1 MTDDDEFAINNQE
14 DLDENIEDI
23 KEFIIYLEDNE
34 INDLSKKSSKI
45 LDEQKGP
52 KEEKDEHSVHSQNL
66 EDNDEDDFKIDIK
79 VDLDM
84 SDKEI
89 ENILNSQIKPI
100 PEGNNKMKND
110 IPFDKEKY
118 EKELNEK
125 YSKAINDFQ
134 NVFENK
140 ISTIVSDKKNLMKSQ
155 VSNLIENY
163 SKNQI
168 EELKTIKESTIELQN
183 GLADLIKDTEEM
195 NDHMTDLNDQVAK
208 DEIKFSN
215 LVVNN
220 QDGGKGKIDER
231 DFDDK
236 KEDKLTI
243 KFEEEIINRE
253 ETIKECNNISIENIK
268 IINIGNKTFRNLY
281 FVKDENESSE
291 DFIFYENNQKD
302 NLYLLKSTE
311 EFSPNQETTHS
322 VGLKIKNPKSNK
334 PYKLIIYVRETENG
348 PNLSG
353 PLQIIINVKEDN
365 DDSKIKEE
373 QLFNE
378 LNNEYNLISIKKE
391 KILDKIKEVNYN
403 KEEMSKWIKE
413 KIDQEVNKLYEELI
427 KENNISSIFNCRQ
440 SRSLR

>member
-1 MTDDDEFAINNQE
+1 MIQVKRMVKTTDEKTSETVRKVQELKKIKREKSYKDYINSISKSFGINYKKISLIGVTDDNDEFAINNQE

-66 EDNDEDDFKIDIK
+66 EDNDEDDLKIDIK

-89 ENILNSQIKPI
+89 ENILNSQKKLI
-100 PEGNNKMKND
+100 PEGNNKIKDD

-118 EKELNEK
+118 EKELDEK

-183 GLADLIKDTEEM
+183 GLTDLIKDTEEM

-220 QDGGKGKIDER
+220 QDGGKEKIDER

-243 KFEEEIINRE
+243 KF
-253 ETIKECNNISIENIK
+253 
-268 IINIGNKTFRNLY
+268 
-281 FVKDENESSE
+281 
-291 DFIFYENNQKD
+291 
-302 NLYLLKSTE
+302 
-311 EFSPNQETTHS
+311 
-322 VGLKIKNPKSNK
+322 
-334 PYKLIIYVRETENG
+334 
-348 PNLSG
+348 
-353 PLQIIINVKEDN
+353 
-365 DDSKIKEE
+365 
-373 QLFNE
+373 
-378 LNNEYNLISIKKE
+378 
-391 KILDKIKEVNYN
+391 
-403 KEEMSKWIKE
+403 
-413 KIDQEVNKLYEELI
+413 
-427 KENNISSIFNCRQ
+427 
-440 SRSLR
+440 